1 LGLSTLVRDFVVG
14 CPPLKAASK
23 TMTRVY
29 AEERIAMSKF
39 PSPFGK
45 SSKTPKAASQGS
57 GMEASESAHALQK
70 FLSKAPPS
78 AKVQPAKAP
87 PGGYKPGMSGE
98 QYKGEQLKDYSAM
111 KPKDAARIF
120 NGLDDN
126 VLLQVAQEMKSDALA
141 PTWPFAI
148 ARAGDVAHV
157 SGQAMLAVIDHGDE
171 TVCE

>member
-1 LGLSTLVRDFVVG
+1 MGLSTLVRDFVVG

-111 KPKDAARIF
+111 KPKLATKDKILNPVKRAV
-120 NGLDDN
+120 GLPG
-126 VLLQVAQEMKSDALA
+126 KA
-141 PTWPFAI
+141 PTM
-148 ARAGDVAHV
+148 V
-157 SGQAMLAVIDHGDE
+157 QKKK
-171 TVCE
+171 